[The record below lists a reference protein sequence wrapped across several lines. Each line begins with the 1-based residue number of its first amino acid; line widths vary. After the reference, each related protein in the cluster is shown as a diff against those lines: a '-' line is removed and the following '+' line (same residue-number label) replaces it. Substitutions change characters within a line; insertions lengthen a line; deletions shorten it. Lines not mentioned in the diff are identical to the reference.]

1 VKNQEQFTEN
11 LAEAKHSVKTG
22 KRSSKAS
29 AAAIGLCILC
39 VSAAAVGSRAQDK
52 QPVYKVDP
60 FWPKPLPNK
69 WIMQQVPT
77 LAVDKDDHIWVF
89 NRSRQIMPDESGAST
104 TPPRTDC
111 CIAGPA
117 VLEFDTEGN
126 LLKAWGGP
134 GYVPGWPREQTIQ
147 TDKKG
152 NVWISGM
159 GRGDSIQK
167 FTSDGKL
174 LWDFGHRGPTAP
186 EGQAAPPLK
195 DNNQQTD
202 ILYSGVASFEID
214 DDAHEIYIAEG
225 ENLNKRVLVYD
236 SDTGAFKRGW
246 GGHGMPLSEISN
258 DPVPDY
264 DTSGP
269 PPDTKGFAILHCI
282 HLSHDGLVYVCE
294 RGSDRVQVFTKQGK
308 FVSEFFVHPSTP
320 ARGPECGGPGSLKF
334 GPCGTVLNLAFSPAP
349 EQKYVFVADA
359 ANDKVWIVNRKDG
372 ATVGSFGDNGRMAG
386 MFHFIDGIAADSHGN
401 IYTGEVETG
410 KRIQK
415 FVPVSEKG
423 KR

>member
-1 VKNQEQFTEN
+1 MQIWKRC
-11 LAEAKHSVKTG
+11 AK
-22 KRSSKAS
+22 AF
-29 AAAIGLCILC
+29 AATIGLCCLWML
-39 VSAAAVGSRAQDK
+39 VAGPTARAQDK
-52 QPVYKVDP
+52 PMYKVDP
-60 FWPKPLPNK
+60 FWPKPLPHK

-77 LAVDKDDHIWVF
+77 LAVDKDDHIWVL

-104 TPPRTDC
+104 APPRTDC

-117 VLEFDTEGN
+117 VLEFDTDGN
-126 LLKAWGGP
+126 LLKGWGGP
-134 GYVPGWPREQTIQ
+134 GYVPGWPGEQTIN

-159 GRGDSIQK
+159 GRGDSILK

-174 LWDFGHRGPTAP
+174 LWDFGHRGPSVPPGQTA
-186 EGQAAPPLK
+186 APLK

-202 ILYSGVASFEID
+202 IFFSGMAGFELD

-225 ENLNKRVLVYD
+225 ETLNKRVLVYD
-236 SDTGAFKRGW
+236 MDTGAFKRGW

-258 DPVPDY
+258 DPVPPY

-269 PPDTKGFAILHCI
+269 PPDIKGFAILHCI
-282 HLSHDGLVYVCE
+282 HISRDGLVYVCE

-308 FVSEFFVHPSTP
+308 FVTEFFVHPSTP

-349 EQKYVFVADA
+349 EQKYVFIADA

-372 ATVGSFGDNGRMAG
+372 VTVGSIGDNGRMAG
-386 MFHFIDGIAADSHGN
+386 QFHFIDGIAADSHGN

-415 FVPVSEKG
+415 FVPINGAG